1 MSDGLQPDLLCQ
13 RTDIRRDVL
22 RFALGQRKIHLGM
35 GIEQGK
41 SERARIETILSA
53 DDFERR
59 SIGDFTAWRT
69 RHGVAGSTLAQ
80 RNISPVADV
89 RGERCDGEG
98 RQHNCDKADTLHVG
112 STPKFAV
119 V

>member
-13 RTDIRRDVL
+13 RTDIRGDVL
-22 RFALGQRKIHLGM
+22 CFALGQRKIHLGM

-59 SIGDFTAWRT
+59 SISDFTAWRA
-69 RHGVAGSTLAQ
+69 RHGVAGSTLTQ
-80 RNISPVADV
+80 RNISPVADI